1 MRGRSLCDT
10 WDESIARCSVIADRL
25 IGIGRRDAGRGPVGP
40 PATPG
45 WARPAH
51 TPETPAA
58 PASRAARARA
68 GDDVPRRRQRAVGA
82 HAHPGANVRDPRYG
96 ESTLAA
102 APSWLESY
110 FRPIPVRPLR
120 SRSNSFRVQLPCK
133 REQPCVDR
141 FGRLILRTVASV
153 DRDAAHVDAEPLR
166 GSLRGVAIRP
176 RHPRV
181 VLAPEQQ

>member
-40 PATPG
+40 PATRVG
-45 WARPAH
+45 
-51 TPETPAA
+51 
-58 PASRAARARA
+58 AARTHARNA
-68 GDDVPRRRQRAVGA
+68 RGARKPRRPGPRRGRCTAPPATCSRA